1 MVKRAGSPFLVVA
14 LATFLTS
21 VGCRDSSTPGSSPG
35 LVVSCPAGGTAIIE
49 TSRWRAEVTQPD
61 FALRVVRPRGETLI
75 ETSGPLRFTT
85 VTGQES
91 PFETGVVAPWTE
103 TGTVTTISCD
113 STSLDVELSA
123 AAGGDPLMMLSLTS
137 DDDPR
142 ALRITAQV
150 DPGVS
155 EGVNRVAIDLVRT
168 GDDRY
173 YGMGQR
179 YEEAEHS
186 GNELVVWTEEGCNF
200 ECVDELP
207 TGVPIPF
214 YLSSRRYGLLIDD
227 TRFSRFDFGKTDPA
241 KTEIELS
248 HDRLALRVFV
258 GDDPLEVI
266 EAYTHFAGRIP
277 ELPLPWVF
285 APWISA
291 NTKHKGDSPN
301 AESRTREIAALMRAE
316 RIPTSGI
323 WNEDWAGG
331 DGELLYT
338 EDFYLDEIHY
348 PDWAGMIDDM
358 HALGFR
364 VFAYFQPYLT
374 VGTEDYRY
382 AAERD
387 YLLRDPDGAPAT
399 FFLVGNRSNLDLTN
413 PDAVRWWQDTIFDRA
428 ARFGVD
434 GWMNDFG
441 EYVGATTVSADGRL
455 GWEVHNDYPRL
466 WARTARE
473 LWEERRPD
481 GDWVF
486 FSRSG

>member
-155 EGVNRVAIDLVRT
+155 EGINRVAIDLVRT

-387 YLLRDPDGAPAT
+387 Y
-399 FFLVGNRSNLDLTN
+399 
-413 PDAVRWWQDTIFDRA
+413 
-428 ARFGVD
+428 
-434 GWMNDFG
+434 
-441 EYVGATTVSADGRL
+441 
-455 GWEVHNDYPRL
+455 
-466 WARTARE
+466 
-473 LWEERRPD
+473 
-481 GDWVF
+481 
-486 FSRSG
+486 